1 MATKK
6 EKDWLN
12 KTSMFGCVICRWF
25 YNDQDPLP
33 ATIHHIRDHTG
44 MGRKDS
50 EIIPL
55 CYEHHQGFDGFHTL
69 GKKTWESKYD
79 TQRNLHQ
86 RFLKEIN
93 NDS

>member
-1 MATKK
+1 
-6 EKDWLN
+6 
-12 KTSMFGCVICRWF
+12 MFGCVICRWF

-33 ATIHHIRDHTG
+33 ATIHHIRDYTG
-44 MGRKDS
+44 MGKKDS